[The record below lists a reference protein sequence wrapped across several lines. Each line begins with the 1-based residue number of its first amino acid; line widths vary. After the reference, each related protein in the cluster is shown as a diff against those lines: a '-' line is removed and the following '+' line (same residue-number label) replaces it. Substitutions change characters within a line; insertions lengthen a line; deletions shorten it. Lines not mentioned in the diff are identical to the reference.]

1 MVSITRVSYNDDQW
15 KPLSDSL
22 MKSLDHGLHSESTV
36 ASTVWSPLWYI
47 HCDHCVICIMVWIDK
62 LWSVAIRVHQNPSEW
77 WMAGAIKSLEVL
89 KSSRSPAGE
98 PFFTNNSRSRKTSQ
112 SDFYEHRATFSQST
126 LKVPLEP
133 LEARKAIFVK
143 SNQKYHNSW
152 IANRYSRKELIFF
165 F

>member
-1 MVSITRVSYNDDQW
+1 MWSYAVFPKLVFAPQDGLQWRLSITRVGYNDDQW

-47 HCDHCVICIMVWIDK
+47 HCVIHCVICIMVWIDK

-98 PFFTNNSRSRKTSQ
+98 PFFTNNSRSRKTSL
-112 SDFYEHRATFSQST
+112 DFFGKLLRATSMNTERRS
-126 LKVPLEP
+126 LRAL
-133 LEARKAIFVK
+133 
-143 SNQKYHNSW
+143 SKY
-152 IANRYSRKELIFF
+152 L
-165 F
+165 